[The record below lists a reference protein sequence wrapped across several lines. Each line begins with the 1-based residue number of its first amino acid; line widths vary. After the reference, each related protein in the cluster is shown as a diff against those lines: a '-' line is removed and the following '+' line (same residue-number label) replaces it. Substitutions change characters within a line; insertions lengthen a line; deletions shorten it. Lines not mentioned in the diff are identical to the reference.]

1 MCIAALSAIRVP
13 YGKRANSFLIVRIL
27 TALSYVRRHRDTQVM
42 NTRIA
47 VLLGLVLMVLSLGC
61 ARASEPPRDTKP
73 PTTPGD
79 TLPKA
84 DRALVV
90 TADVTL
96 RVGKIDD
103 VTNRIRA
110 SVDAEGGYIAN
121 ASTHG
126 EGDDAYGMMDLRVP
140 VARASAFRAMLR
152 TLDEVASED
161 ERVEDVTEQHADLS
175 ARLKNARNE
184 EARMV
189 DLMAHKSGDISEV
202 IAAEKEVARVRETI
216 ERLEAEERTM
226 TGQIALAT
234 IHATLQ
240 PVTTPADNTP
250 GRSIV
255 HAWTSGVHAAKAL
268 AVWLS
273 MGVAA
278 ATPTLFPIAAF
289 VLAVIAV
296 ARRRKARSLA

>member
-1 MCIAALSAIRVP
+1 MV
-13 YGKRANSFLIVRIL
+13 
-27 TALSYVRRHRDTQVM
+27 
-42 NTRIA
+42 
-47 VLLGLVLMVLSLGC
+47 MVLSTFGC
-61 ARASEPPRDTKP
+61 ARASEPPHDTKTS
-73 PTTPGD
+73 TTSAGD

-96 RVGKIDD
+96 RVGKVDE
-103 VTNRIRA
+103 VTNKIRA
-110 SVDAEGGYIAN
+110 SVDTEGGYIAN

-126 EGDDAYGMMDLRVP
+126 DSDDAYAMMDLRVP

-152 TLDEVASED
+152 TLGEVASED
-161 ERVEDVTEQHADLS
+161 ERVEDVTEQRADLS
-175 ARLKNARNE
+175 ARLNNARNE

-189 DLMAHKSGDISEV
+189 DLMAHKSGDIAEV
-202 IAAEKEVARVRETI
+202 IAAEKELARIRETI

-226 TGQIALAT
+226 TGQVALAT
-234 IHATLQ
+234 IHVTLQ
-240 PVTTPADNTP
+240 PVTAAAEHTP

-255 HAWTSGVHAAKAL
+255 RAWTSGLHAAKAL

-278 ATPTLFPIAAF
+278 ATPTLLPIAAF